1 MVPMLACAAALL
13 ATQSLAASSPPKPH
27 ILHVIVDDFGW
38 ANTNYH
44 RAEPSPEVVTPRMDA
59 LVKEGVLLM
68 RHYVHPECTPTR
80 VSFQTGRIPMLSG
93 QAGLCSPGDASCG
106 APYDMGTIAEKMVEG
121 GMQVRAWACVW
132 RFLRAVPLYRFVP
145 PAPLRGPPLCAR
157 AGALCG

>member
-1 MVPMLACAAALL
+1 
-13 ATQSLAASSPPKPH
+13 
-27 ILHVIVDDFGW
+27 
-38 ANTNYH
+38 
-44 RAEPSPEVVTPRMDA
+44 MDA

-80 VSFQTGRIPMLSG
+80 VSFQTGRIPMHSG
-93 QAGLCSPGDASCG
+93 QAGLCGPGDAACG

-121 GMQVRAWACVW
+121 GMQVRAWAWAWAW